1 MQVKGDILAKN
12 DFKVPPSSST
22 GQGNARAKYIN
33 LSFLQIL
40 KVENYMSSSACST
53 IFITIVL
60 ACHVVCQNMNRLSSV
75 QIILIMSQIYIK
87 EKLFSDNYLYHF
99 IA

>member
-1 MQVKGDILAKN
+1 
-12 DFKVPPSSST
+12 
-22 GQGNARAKYIN
+22 
-33 LSFLQIL
+33 
-40 KVENYMSSSACST
+40 MSSSACST
-53 IFITIVL
+53 IFITILL
-60 ACHVVCQNMNRLSSV
+60 ACHVICQNSSV

>member
-1 MQVKGDILAKN
+1 MTSRFLPVVVQAKVMLGPN
-12 DFKVPPSSST
+12 ITTSVF
-22 GQGNARAKYIN
+22 
-33 LSFLQIL
+33 FQIL

-53 IFITIVL
+53 IFITILL
-60 ACHVVCQNMNRLSSV
+60 ACHVICQNMNRLSSV

-87 EKLFSDNYLYHF
+87 EKLFSDNYLYPF

>member
-1 MQVKGDILAKN
+1 MTSRFLPVVVQAKVMLGPN
-12 DFKVPPSSST
+12 ITTSVFFQT
-22 GQGNARAKYIN
+22 
-33 LSFLQIL
+33 L

-53 IFITIVL
+53 IFITILL

-75 QIILIMSQIYIK
+75 QIILIMSQIYMK